1 LILDWVDGSLVSP
14 VPRGWNGVVTKVHSV
29 LFIGTPWSLQVSIH
43 LGPLFFCV
51 VEVLVGSMGGA
62 DVWVLVELSGGL
74 GQSDEVG
81 LTGLELVSGQVSL
94 VELRDEIEELV
105 VL

>member
-1 LILDWVDGSLVSP
+1 
-14 VPRGWNGVVTKVHSV
+14 
-29 LFIGTPWSLQVSIH
+29 
-43 LGPLFFCV
+43 
-51 VEVLVGSMGGA
+51 MGGA

-74 GQSDEVG
+74 GQSDIVG

-105 VL
+105 VLIGQNVGGSGNSKDCGSESFHVKYYY